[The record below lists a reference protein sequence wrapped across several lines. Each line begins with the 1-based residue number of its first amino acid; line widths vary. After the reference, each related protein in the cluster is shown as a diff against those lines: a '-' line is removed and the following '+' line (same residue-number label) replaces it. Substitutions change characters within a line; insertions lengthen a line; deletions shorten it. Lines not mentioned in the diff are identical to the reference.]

1 MSACSAT
8 PDSAARSIAP
18 GASPI
23 PRPQVDEP
31 SDAARPGDD
40 EAGDDEDRGDGP
52 DEDGE
57 GDTDDD

>member
-1 MSACSAT
+1 
-8 PDSAARSIAP
+8 
-18 GASPI
+18 
-23 PRPQVDEP
+23 VDEP
-31 SDAARPGDD
+31 DDAARPGGD